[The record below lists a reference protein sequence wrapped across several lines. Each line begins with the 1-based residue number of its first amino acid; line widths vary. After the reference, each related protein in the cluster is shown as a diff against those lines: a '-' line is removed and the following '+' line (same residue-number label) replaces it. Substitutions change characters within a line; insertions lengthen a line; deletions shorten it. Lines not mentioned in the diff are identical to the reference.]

1 MGKDRNRLPSV
12 RHSIFFGIG
21 IKYSDLEQSLKAS
34 IRKIPRY
41 RLEDLL
47 AQIKPGQKSPP
58 LEDWSA
64 VEPPW
69 PNDDWSDV
77 APKGRAWQAMQRR
90 GKGKRAKPKRRA
102 S

>member
-1 MGKDRNRLPSV
+1 LEDV
-12 RHSIFFGIG
+12 E
-21 IKYSDLEQSLKAS
+21 YSDLEQSVKG
-34 IRKIPRY
+34 RTCKTPRY

-47 AQIKPGQKSPP
+47 GQIKPGQKSPP

-77 APKGRAWQAMQRR
+77 APKARKWQGTRRRAKR
-90 GKGKRAKPKRRA
+90 KRAKPKRRA